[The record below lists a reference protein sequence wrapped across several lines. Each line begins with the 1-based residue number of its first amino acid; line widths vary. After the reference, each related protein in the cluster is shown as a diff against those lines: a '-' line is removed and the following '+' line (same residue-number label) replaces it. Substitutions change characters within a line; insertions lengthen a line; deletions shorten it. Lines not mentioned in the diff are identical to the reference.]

1 MRAGAV
7 AAQNGAG
14 TKSGEPTSAVSYTV
28 FDGLQWVSRRGL
40 ARFAQQLHRHLEAA
54 GWHERPTTH
63 PKWKSGVGRILISEL
78 LEPLQQLRLRPQ
90 VAFYPHNVLPA
101 WLPTH
106 ASLRVLV
113 LHDVL
118 FLMDENRRNAGNQ
131 YRRLKLGHS
140 LHHADL
146 ILTVSEASRA
156 AIRQLLDRELEVL
169 VVPNSL
175 AEPFT
180 RLEPSAKHYPDAPP
194 TILHFGGRAPSKNTR
209 ALIEAV
215 AKLMQSG
222 TEVCLEVAAMSGQ
235 AALIDRWRTA
245 SGLPERAVR
254 ILPLLS
260 DAELIDAYRRA
271 DLHAM
276 PSLGEGFGI
285 PVIEAARTGAV
296 NVLTPLHVFREM
308 MGDAA
313 IYSTGFDADSIA
325 SALRAGLTVDRTSLG
340 ARAFVRSEKYVF
352 AAVHRVYAG
361 PALGHIAQLSCARVS

>member
-1 MRAGAV
+1 M

-14 TKSGEPTSAVSYTV
+14 TKSGKPTSAVSYTV
-28 FDGLQWVSRRGL
+28 FDGLQWASRRGL
-40 ARFAQQLHRHLEAA
+40 ARFAQQLHLHLEAA

-78 LEPLQQLRLRPQ
+78 LEPLQQLSLRPQ

-101 WLPTH
+101 WLPH

-118 FLMDENRRNAGNQ
+118 FLMDENRKNAGNH

-140 LHHADL
+140 LRHADL

-175 AEPFT
+175 AEPFA

-215 AKLMQSG
+215 AKLTQSG

-235 AALIDRWRTA
+235 AALIDRWRTV
-245 SGLPERAVR
+245 SGLPERVVR

-296 NVLTPLHVFREM
+296 NVLTPLDVFHEM

-325 SALRAGLTVDRTSLG
+325 SALRTGLTVDRASLET
-340 ARAFVRSEKYVF
+340 RAFVRSEKYVF